1 MTTESFRS
9 SGISRPSRARPPER
23 MEGASGTTPAAA
35 ATTSAGLDPSG
46 AESMA
51 QAMASW
57 RESVHEK
64 DAMRSAY
71 GLTSSGL
78 AASAPVARQSR

>member
-1 MTTESFRS
+1 
-9 SGISRPSRARPPER
+9 

-46 AESMA
+46 VESMA

-71 GLTSSGL
+71 ALTSSGL
-78 AASAPVARQSR
+78 AASAQRSSRSEET